1 MDVASSGVARH
12 SSSHGLSSSDNA
24 AAKEICSI
32 IALKDA
38 IASDEKMVRDK
49 RLETILEISKDDLLA
64 NDGSL
69 MQSHL
74 AIIDEKRTD

>member
-12 SSSHGLSSSDNA
+12 SSSHGLSASDNA

-32 IALKDA
+32 IASKDA
-38 IASDEKMVRDK
+38 IASDEKIVHDK